1 MKFQTLT
8 VTNLMRK
15 ESVLNVLLDSIS
27 IELTDVAKSLMIV
40 SIIVFKNK
48 DVFNVIVGM
57 LLMTIYNVSKVKMI

>member
-40 SIIVFKNK
+40 STIAFKNK
-48 DVFNVIVGM
+48 DVFNVIVDM